1 MSSQNLWQL
10 LKAHPLAL
18 AASIGLH
25 LVLIVLLSISL
36 MTSEVHRPASVV
48 KQTIKAEVVDAAQ
61 VDAEIEKL
69 KQAELK
75 KQRDAQAQQKQI
87 EREKEKLRKQLEQEK
102 QRLAKLKQEQEQ
114 RELKDRKLKEQQEQ
128 KARKQQERET
138 EKKRLAALE
147 QKRKQEA
154 ESKKRAEEQR
164 KRAEQEQQ
172 RKAEEARL
180 KAQEEHRK
188 AEERRKAEEE
198 RQQRLAAEAEQ
209 RRKAEEAE
217 LKIRMEEEE
226 RRVAAHN
233 DMLNSLRAK
242 YVRLIE
248 QQVERNWLRPPGIK
262 ASQSC
267 EVNVRQTALGDV
279 ISVNLQECSNDVAF
293 RNSIERAVWKA
304 SPLPPP
310 PNPEVFDNE
319 IRFTFRPQT

>member
-36 MTSEVHRPASVV
+36 ISSEVHHPASV
-48 KQTIKAEVVDAAQ
+48 QQNTIKAEVVDAAQ

-69 KQAELK
+69 KQAELQ
-75 KQRDAQAQQKQI
+75 KQRDAQAQQQRIK
-87 EREKEKLRKQLEQEK
+87 REKEKLRKQLEDEK
-102 QRLAKLKQEQEQ
+102 QRLAKLKQEQ
-114 RELKDRKLKEQQEQ
+114 RELKERKLKEQQEQ
-128 KARKQQERET
+128 KARKQQEEA

-154 ESKKRAEEQR
+154 ERQKRAEEER

-172 RKAEEARL
+172 RKAEEAKQ
-180 KAQEEHRK
+180 KAE
-188 AEERRKAEEE
+188 EERRKAEELRKAE
-198 RQQRLAAEAEQ
+198 EEKQKRLAAEAEK
-209 RRKAEEAE
+209 RRVAEEAE
-217 LKIRMEEEE
+217 LKLRMEEEE

-233 DMLNSLRAK
+233 DKLKSLRTQ
-242 YVRLIE
+242 YVKLIE
-248 QQVERNWLRPPGIK
+248 QKVERNWLRPPSIQAG
-262 ASQSC
+262 QSC
-267 EVNVRQTALGDV
+267 EVFVRQTALGDV
-279 ISVNLQECSNDVAF
+279 ISVNVQACSSDVAF